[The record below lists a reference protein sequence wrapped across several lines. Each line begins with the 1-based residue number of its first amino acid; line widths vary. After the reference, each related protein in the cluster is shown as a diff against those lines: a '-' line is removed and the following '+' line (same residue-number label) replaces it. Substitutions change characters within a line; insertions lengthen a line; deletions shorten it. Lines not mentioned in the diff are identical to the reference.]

1 MPKVSCSCVFLYR
14 LFSTTSGT
22 SPRLSSM
29 TRRMPSLS
37 DSSRMSEMPSIFLS
51 LTSSAMRSCRVFLLT
66 W

>member
-1 MPKVSCSCVFLYR
+1 
-14 LFSTTSGT
+14 
-22 SPRLSSM
+22 M